1 MKILKLTI
9 KNKSEKIIREVEF
22 EESGLS
28 IIYGNVNKPNDD
40 KETSNSIGKTL
51 FLKFVD
57 YIFGANESSEIVKSK
72 IHGWTL
78 DAVVRHENSE
88 KNIVRIL
95 GSSDIEVD
103 GEKYSLNDYKDNFHI
118 ERSFYRKQIFLK
130 QKHNLIGDRS
140 EPNKEDY
147 ISILKLLELSLLSD
161 KVNEYYT
168 IQDNIKEMTKLEK
181 KFASFFNNKK
191 ISEIEQKIFLLNKE
205 IDEKEVKLSEI
216 ESRISNLQFNEEKQ
230 DLMDDYA
237 DKNYAIKLLQAE
249 FQKLRIEK
257 KRLDNSINELD
268 NKNITSGE
276 IKKLYEKASFEL
288 PDLVVKRLEE
298 VEKFHENVFVD
309 RKKMME
315 SRSNEIEIKMIRL
328 DEKID
333 SLEKE
338 LLEIGNIISENEAYK
353 ESIAF
358 YKDVTDSLQKLRYEQ
373 GEMSKF
379 GKLIKERKD
388 EEDELANKYIDL
400 KQKHEEN
407 LKNIEEY
414 QNFIYD
420 LIPKIY
426 TEDVNA
432 YFSVS
437 LKNRHK
443 RNRPLAIELSLN
455 GDTGEG
461 VGEVRKI
468 LIDLLIFNFN
478 NLLEFLIQDSSC
490 FSGIDNRQ
498 VTNLIKLGHEIGIE
512 QNKQYI
518 ISLNDYQVNKNDKT
532 AVELIKSKTKLDL
545 DENNKL
551 LKINF

>member
-9 KNKSEKIIREVEF
+9 KNELKEVIRVVEF

-57 YIFGANESSEIVKSK
+57 YIFGANESSEIVKPK
-72 IHGWTL
+72 IHGWIL
-78 DAVVRHENSE
+78 DAIVKHENSE

-95 GSSDIEVD
+95 GSSEVEVD
-103 GEKYSLNDYKDNFHI
+103 GEKYSLNDYKHNFHI
-118 ERSFYRKQIFLK
+118 ERSFYTKQIFLK
-130 QKHNLIGDRS
+130 QKHNLIGSRS
-140 EPNKEDY
+140 EPSKEDY
-147 ISILKLLELSLLSD
+147 IAILKLLDLALFSD
-161 KVNEYYT
+161 KVNEYYM

-181 KFASFFNNKK
+181 KFAGFFNNKEVA
-191 ISEIEQKIFLLNKE
+191 EIEEKIFLLNKE
-205 IDEKEVKLSEI
+205 ISEKEVKLLEI
-216 ESRISNLQFNEEKQ
+216 ESKISNLQINEEKQ

-237 DKNYAIKLLQAE
+237 DKNYSIKLIQAE

-268 NKNITSGE
+268 NKNITSNE

-298 VEKFHENVFVD
+298 VEKFHENVFLD

-315 SRSNEIEIKMIRL
+315 SRSAEIELKMIEL
-328 DEKID
+328 NEKID
-333 SLEKE
+333 SLEKQ
-338 LLEIGNIISENEAYK
+338 LQEIGNIISENEAYK

-358 YKDVTDSLQKLRYEQ
+358 YKDVTDNLQKLRYEQ
-373 GEMSKF
+373 GEISKF

-388 EEDELANKYIDL
+388 EEDKLANKYIDL
-400 KQKHEEN
+400 KQKHDEN
-407 LKNIEEY
+407 LNKIEEY

-432 YFSVS
+432 YFSLS

-443 RNRPLAIELSLN
+443 RNRPLSIELSLN

-478 NLLEFLIQDSSC
+478 NFLEFLIQDSSC

-498 VTNLIKLGHEIGIE
+498 VTNLIKLGHEIGVE

-518 ISLNDYQVNKNDKT
+518 ISLNDYQLNKIDKS
-532 AVELIKSKTKLDL
+532 AVKLIKNKTKLDL
-545 DENNKL
+545 DESNKL
-551 LKINF
+551 LKMNF